1 MPERDRNRQDEE
13 MQHYA
18 ELAQQHP
25 PQSRE
30 RQLALTK
37 LVGAIAGSGKL
48 SRPRKGEFIAVYE
61 EIYAEALSLLWL
73 FVCENIDRYDSGR
86 GSVMTWV
93 NYLLDR
99 RFIIEG
105 IKIIVGKKGDR
116 SLSSAEVELIPQP
129 ETQPSPSQLLQQYIA
144 EDREGL
150 FQRTHLK
157 NRPDVNFKQIALAR
171 LAGIKWKTLS
181 VELNVTVSTLS
192 CFYQRSLKELSVPLQ
207 TLLIDE

>member
-1 MPERDRNRQDEE
+1 MPERERNRQDEE
-13 MQHYA
+13 MQRYA
-18 ELAQQHP
+18 ELAQGHP

-30 RQLALTK
+30 RQVALTK
-37 LVGAIAGSGKL
+37 LVGAIAASGKL
-48 SRPRKGEFIAVYE
+48 SRPRQGEFIAVYE

-116 SLSSAEVELIPQP
+116 SLSDSEVELIPQP
-129 ETQPSPSQLLQQYIA
+129 ETQPSPSQLLQQYIE
-144 EDREGL
+144 EDQEGL
-150 FQRTHLK
+150 FESTHLK

-171 LAGIKWKTLS
+171 LAGIKWKTIS
-181 VELNVTVSTLS
+181 GDLNVTVSTLS
-192 CFYQRSLKELSVPLQ
+192 SFYQRSLKELSVPIK
-207 TLLIDE
+207 TFFVDE

>member
-1 MPERDRNRQDEE
+1 M
-13 MQHYA
+13 
-18 ELAQQHP
+18 
-25 PQSRE
+25 
-30 RQLALTK
+30 ALTK
-37 LVGAIAGSGKL
+37 LVEAIACSGKL

-93 NYLLDR
+93 NYLMDK

-116 SLSSAEVELIPQP
+116 SLSSSEVELIPQP
-129 ETQPSPSQLLQQYIA
+129 ETQLFPSQLLQQYIE
-144 EDREGL
+144 EDRTGL

-171 LAGIKWKTLS
+171 LAGIKWKTIAVDLK
-181 VELNVTVSTLS
+181 VTVSTLS
-192 CFYQRSLKELSVPLQ
+192 CFYQRSLKELSAPIQ
-207 TLLIDE
+207 TLFIDE

>member
-1 MPERDRNRQDEE
+1 MPERDRNRQDEK

-18 ELAQQHP
+18 ELAQGHP

-37 LVGAIAGSGKL
+37 LVGAIAASGKL

-93 NYLLDR
+93 NYLLDK

-105 IKIIVGKKGDR
+105 IKTVVGKKGDR
-116 SLSSAEVELIPQP
+116 PLSSSEVELIPQP
-129 ETQPSPSQLLQQYIA
+129 ETQPSPSQLLQQYI
-144 EDREGL
+144 
-150 FQRTHLK
+150 
-157 NRPDVNFKQIALAR
+157 RPLA
-171 LAGIKWKTLS
+171 K
-181 VELNVTVSTLS
+181 
-192 CFYQRSLKELSVPLQ
+192 F
-207 TLLIDE
+207 

>member
-18 ELAQQHP
+18 ELAQGYP

-48 SRPRKGEFIAVYE
+48 SRPRQGEFIAVYE

-73 FVCENIDRYDSGR
+73 FVCENIDRYDSRR

-93 NYLLDR
+93 NYLLDK

-105 IKIIVGKKGDR
+105 IKTVVGKKGDR
-116 SLSSAEVELIPQP
+116 PLSTAEVELIPQP
-129 ETQPSPSQLLQQYIA
+129 ETHPSPSQVLQQYIE
-144 EDREGL
+144 EDREGR

-157 NRPDVNFKQIALAR
+157 NRPDVNFQQLALAR

-181 VELNVTVSTLS
+181 ADLNVTVSTLS
-192 CFYQRSLKELSVPLQ
+192 SFYQRSLKELSDPLQ
-207 TLLIDE
+207 SLFIDE

>member
-18 ELAQQHP
+18 ELAQGHP

-30 RQLALTK
+30 RQIALTK

-48 SRPRKGEFIAVYE
+48 SRPRQGEFIAVYE
-61 EIYAEALSLLWL
+61 EIYAEALSRLWL

-93 NYLLDR
+93 NYLLDK

-105 IKIIVGKKGDR
+105 IKTVVGKKGDR
-116 SLSSAEVELIPQP
+116 PLSTAEVELIPQP
-129 ETQPSPSQLLQQYIA
+129 ETLPSLSQVLQHYIE

-150 FQRTHLK
+150 FQSTHLK
-157 NRPDVNFKQIALAR
+157 YRPDVNFQQLALAR
-171 LAGIKWKTLS
+171 LAGVKWKTLS
-181 VELNVTVSTLS
+181 VDLNVTVSTLS
-192 CFYQRSLKELSVPLQ
+192 SFYQRSLKELSVPLQ
-207 TLLIDE
+207 TLFIDE